1 MCKFL
6 GYFKGKE
13 KNNIIEECLFREF
26 KGLNKLKKN
35 LFFLVNKKLF
45 IFRRYF

>member
-26 KGLNKLKKN
+26 KGLIKFKK

-45 IFRRYF
+45 IFKRYF